1 MNQSIICDENRRNVW
16 INQSS
21 VENTERTI
29 LYLALSFLHQG
40 WIPCGG
46 KLWTGATHYSTDTT
60 DETIGVVVIIV
71 IAMIIE
77 NILMIVIIVIIE
89 VILMIISIVITW
101 HSTRDN
107 RSRCRDDVEGTS
119 QGPLFLWTPPCCHRC
134 CSQCPRW
141 WRAGEPR
148 FQIEISDG
156 RSGTQGRGT
165 CVIVKYSC
173 FCVSCFKFLNLG
185 VHHLPRGLRGGCR
198 RGDDVDAPDHDIG
211 DDIDDDIGDDDDID
225 DDDDD
230 NDYVDQPLTLS
241 AFLRTASTWKKK
253 DVFVS
258 LFLHQHLAIKL
269 IVQFWNFDT
278 LEFETANTIS
288 VVASKILH
296 MCEISKLGNMHARD
310 SEVEF
315 QASSS
320 NDTEFLR
327 MSNTAATHHQL
338 FLLSLSLISLRSFVR
353 NAKAT
358 FQN

>member
-156 RSGTQGRGT
+156 RSGRQDRGT
-165 CVIVKYSC
+165 CVK
-173 FCVSCFKFLNLG
+173 
-185 VHHLPRGLRGGCR
+185 
-198 RGDDVDAPDHDIG
+198 
-211 DDIDDDIGDDDDID
+211 
-225 DDDDD
+225 
-230 NDYVDQPLTLS
+230 T
-241 AFLRTASTWKKK
+241 KK
-253 DVFVS
+253 
-258 LFLHQHLAIKL
+258 
-269 IVQFWNFDT
+269 
-278 LEFETANTIS
+278 
-288 VVASKILH
+288 
-296 MCEISKLGNMHARD
+296 
-310 SEVEF
+310 
-315 QASSS
+315 
-320 NDTEFLR
+320 
-327 MSNTAATHHQL
+327 
-338 FLLSLSLISLRSFVR
+338 
-353 NAKAT
+353 
-358 FQN
+358 